1 MKGIDIMSAR
11 DFQTKSNKTYE
22 RAWAKELNVFLK
34 RITDRQTELNKRQ
47 AEYDKKVQEC
57 LHFLELEHPNA
68 AKRAQVVSYLV
79 QISQNR
85 RMVKEELADIH
96 SVISK
101 FKNTS
106 PIQETASRGYEYSQ
120 EFLVAI
126 LGEDGE

>member
-1 MKGIDIMSAR
+1 MSAK

-22 RAWAKELNVFLK
+22 RTWAKELNVYLK
-34 RITDRQTELNKRQ
+34 RLTDRQKELSKRQ
-47 AEYDKKVQEC
+47 AEYDKKIQEC

-79 QISQNR
+79 SISQNR

-96 SVISK
+96 SVTSR
-101 FKNTS
+101 FKSTT
-106 PIQETASRGYEYSQ
+106 PIQETANRGYEYSQ

-126 LGEDGE
+126 LGDGDE

>member
-1 MKGIDIMSAR
+1 MSAK

-22 RAWAKELNVFLK
+22 RTWAKELNVYLK
-34 RITDRQTELNKRQ
+34 RLTDRQKELSKRQ
-47 AEYDKKVQEC
+47 AEYDKKIQEC

-79 QISQNR
+79 SISQNR

-96 SVISK
+96 SVTSR
-101 FKNTS
+101 FKSTT
-106 PIQETASRGYEYSQ
+106 PIQETANRGYEYSQ

-126 LGEDGE
+126 LGNGDE

>member
-1 MKGIDIMSAR
+1 MSAK

-22 RAWAKELNVFLK
+22 RTWAKELNVYLK
-34 RITDRQTELNKRQ
+34 RLTDRQKELSKRQ
-47 AEYDKKVQEC
+47 AEYDKKIQEC

-79 QISQNR
+79 NISQNR

-96 SVISK
+96 SVTSR
-101 FKNTS
+101 FKSTT
-106 PIQETASRGYEYSQ
+106 PIQETANRGYEYSQ

-126 LGEDGE
+126 LGDGDE

>member
-1 MKGIDIMSAR
+1 MSAK

-22 RAWAKELNVFLK
+22 RTWAKELNVYLK
-34 RITDRQTELNKRQ
+34 RLTDRQKELSKRQ
-47 AEYDKKVQEC
+47 AEYDKKIQEC

-79 QISQNR
+79 SISQNR

-96 SVISK
+96 SVTSR
-101 FKNTS
+101 FKSTT
-106 PIQETASRGYEYSQ
+106 PIQETANRGYEYSQ
-120 EFLVAI
+120 DFLVAI

>member
-1 MKGIDIMSAR
+1 MSAK

-22 RAWAKELNVFLK
+22 RTWAKELNVYLK
-34 RITDRQTELNKRQ
+34 RLTDRQKELSKRQ

-79 QISQNR
+79 SISQNR

-96 SVISK
+96 SVTSR
-101 FKNTS
+101 FKSTT
-106 PIQETASRGYEYSQ
+106 PIQETANRGYEYSQ

-126 LGEDGE
+126 LGDGDE